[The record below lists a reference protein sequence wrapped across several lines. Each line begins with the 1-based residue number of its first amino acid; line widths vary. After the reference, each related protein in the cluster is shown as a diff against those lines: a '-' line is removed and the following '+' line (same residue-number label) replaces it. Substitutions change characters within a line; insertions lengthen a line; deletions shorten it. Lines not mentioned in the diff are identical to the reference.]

1 MAENVREV
9 FEVEDWEVDLERET
23 IHGRIVLIK
32 PVDRD
37 FLEDELID
45 KLKELMMLFLKE
57 DEDAKEKYGENVEEV
72 EIEEIELDPDRDS
85 YEGDEEIEFE
95 AMYKVIKSE

>member
-57 DEDAKEKYGENVEEV
+57 DEDAKEKYGGNVEEV